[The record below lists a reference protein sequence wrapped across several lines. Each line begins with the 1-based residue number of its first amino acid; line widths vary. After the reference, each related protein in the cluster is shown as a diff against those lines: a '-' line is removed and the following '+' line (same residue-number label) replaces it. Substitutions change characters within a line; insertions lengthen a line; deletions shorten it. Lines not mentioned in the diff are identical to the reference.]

1 MFGLIQFWML
11 LAQSETQEPLINW
24 PILTR
29 QIVTTIFFIILG
41 LIFFCISD
49 WLVERIMP
57 KALRKGIEEDRNI
70 ALAIVIGASIL
81 GIAWIVAAAIHG

>member
-1 MFGLIQFWML
+1 MFSMIQLWML
-11 LAQSETQEPLINW
+11 LADAETQEPLINW
-24 PILTR
+24 PMLTR

>member
-1 MFGLIQFWML
+1 MIQLWML
-11 LAQSETQEPLINW
+11 LADAETQEPLINW
-24 PILTR
+24 PMLTR